1 MRGTCVVLI
10 CTYVVLIC
18 TYAVLICT
26 YEVLMLLMGYTLV
39 SLRPEA
45 HCAEHVYSVS
55 CSVYRFA
62 LCAEHAIAARCA
74 EHIMVFIDRRF
85 AQITMACAEK

>member
-10 CTYVVLIC
+10 CAYVVLIC
-18 TYAVLICT
+18 TYVVLICT

-45 HCAEHVYSVS
+45 HCAEHV
-55 CSVYRFA
+55 
-62 LCAEHAIAARCA
+62 
-74 EHIMVFIDRRF
+74 
-85 AQITMACAEK
+85 